1 VEGDTDDTGLAG
13 DTLGA
18 PGEVTGLETE
28 GTELLV
34 ATTGADQ
41 VNTLGT
47 DTGVG
52 RLATLLE
59 GSVGKGNTG
68 QNMLAKGNESFC
80 VFSSRSHTISPSTQN
95 ENLIQD

>member
-1 VEGDTDDTGLAG
+1 MEGDTDDTGLAG

-52 RLATLLE
+52 GLATLLE
-59 GSVGKGNTG
+59 SSVGKGITG
-68 QNMLAKGNESFC
+68 QNMFAKGNEVLF
-80 VFSSRSHTISPSTQN
+80 FSSRSHTISPSTQN
-95 ENLIQD
+95 EKLIQD